1 MLEDSPAPTPRKLT
15 QPKLTQPEIR
25 RIIFGLM
32 MAMLLAALDQTIV
45 ATALPTIGRDL
56 GDAQHLPWVVT
67 AYLLAATSAVPIY
80 GKLSDIHGRRIMLLV
95 SISTFVVG
103 SVLCALAPTMLLLV
117 AARFVQGVGG
127 GGLLALSQ
135 TIAGDM
141 MTPRERASYQVYF
154 ATAFSVA
161 SLAGP
166 VLGGFFAEH
175 LTWSMIFWIN
185 LPLGVAAFLMTNE
198 PLRRLPRHER
208 PHKLDYLGAILLVAS
223 TSTLLLVV
231 SMGGERHG
239 WLAPRTLTVAALCAA
254 LFVGFFYR
262 LRHTAEPLIPLEV
275 LFNKL
280 VLTATAAAT
289 LSVGLFLGLAIY
301 TPILFES
308 LRGLTASQSGIAL
321 LPLMIGTVGGTLLA
335 GRAMAKLDHYKRVP
349 LAAMPCAVV
358 AALVLMTG
366 ATTLPVWAVSLI
378 LAVISVSFGTLLPVS
393 TVSIQNA
400 VALHQLGTA
409 TATANLC
416 RQLGGAVMVAVFGT
430 IVIGGGS
437 DIVGHASAADRLA
450 VGGAFHLVFALVAL
464 GAAIAFV
471 TMLLM
476 EERPLTG
483 PARTAAAESLSP
495 GE

>member
-1 MLEDSPAPTPRKLT
+1 MLENNPASAPRKLS
-15 QPKLTQPEIR
+15 QPEIR

-32 MAMLLAALDQTIV
+32 MVLLLAALDQTIV

-103 SVLCALAPTMLLLV
+103 SVFCALSPTMLLLV

-127 GGLLALSQ
+127 GGLLALTQ

-141 MTPRERASYQVYF
+141 LTPRERASYQVYF
-154 ATAFSVA
+154 ATAFTVA

-185 LPLGVAAFLMTNE
+185 LPLGIAAFLMTNG

-208 PHKLDYLGAILLVAS
+208 PQKLDIIGAVLLVAS
-223 TSTLLLVV
+223 TSSLLLMV

-239 WLAPRTLTVAALCAA
+239 WASPRTLGVAALCVA
-254 LFVGFFYR
+254 LFVGFFAR
-262 LRHTAEPLIPLEV
+262 LRLTAAPLIPLEV

-349 LAAMPCAVV
+349 LAALPCAMV

-366 ATTLPVWAVSLI
+366 AATLPLWAVSLI
-378 LAVISVSFGTLLPVS
+378 LAIISVAFGTLLPVS

-409 TATANLC
+409 TATVNLC
-416 RQLGGAVMVAVFGT
+416 RQLGGAGV
-430 IVIGGGS
+430 GGGF
-437 DIVGHASAADRLA
+437 GPHACGDRER
-450 VGGAFHLVFALVAL
+450 GG
-464 GAAIAFV
+464 
-471 TMLLM
+471 
-476 EERPLTG
+476 
-483 PARTAAAESLSP
+483 
-495 GE
+495 

>member
-1 MLEDSPAPTPRKLT
+1 MLENNPAPAPRKLS
-15 QPKLTQPEIR
+15 QPEIR

-80 GKLSDIHGRRIMLLV
+80 GKLSDIHGRRIMLLF

-103 SVLCALAPTMLLLV
+103 SVLCALSPTMLLLV

-135 TIAGDM
+135 TITGDI

-185 LPLGVAAFLMTNE
+185 LPLGIAAFLMTNG
-198 PLRRLPRHER
+198 PLRQLPRHER
-208 PHKLDYLGAILLVAS
+208 PHKLDYLGAVLLVAS
-223 TSTLLLVV
+223 TSSLLLVV
-231 SMGGERHG
+231 SMGGQRHG
-239 WLAPRTLTVAALCAA
+239 WVAPRTLGVAALCAA
-254 LFVGFFYR
+254 LFIGFFYR
-262 LRHTAEPLIPLEV
+262 LRHTDEPLIPLEV

-301 TPILFES
+301 TPILFEG
-308 LRGLTASQSGIAL
+308 LRGLTASQSGVAL
-321 LPLMIGTVGGTLLA
+321 LPLMIGTVGGTLIA

-349 LAAMPCAVV
+349 LVAMPCAVV

-366 ATTLPVWAVSLI
+366 AATLPLWALSLI
-378 LAVISVSFGTLLPVS
+378 LAIVSVSFGTLLPVS

-409 TATANLC
+409 TATVNLC

-437 DIVGHASAADRLA
+437 DIGNSAGIVSATDRLA
-450 VGGAFHLVFALVAL
+450 LGGAFHLVFALVAV

-483 PARTAAAESLSP
+483 PARTAAAEGLSP